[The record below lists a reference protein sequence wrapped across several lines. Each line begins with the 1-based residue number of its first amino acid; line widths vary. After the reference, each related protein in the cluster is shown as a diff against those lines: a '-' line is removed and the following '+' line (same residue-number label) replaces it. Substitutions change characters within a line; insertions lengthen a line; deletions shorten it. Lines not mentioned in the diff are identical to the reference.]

1 MRPVSHI
8 QKTPQGTYKVRWAD
22 PATGL
27 ERSRTFQRKR
37 DADAFR
43 IDLDNSIQKATYV
56 DPRGGRIRLSEYAA
70 SWLEGRPSGEAR
82 KRIADNAIRL
92 HITPLIGDFRLN
104 AIETEHVQ
112 EWVDKLVLTLS
123 PGSVRNVYEVLAQIL
138 ASAVNRRLIARSP
151 IVRRGEGDPV
161 RLPAMSQ
168 GERWL
173 IPEEVDKLIVCSP
186 DDIRTLTQ
194 FLASTG
200 LRIGEAL
207 GLEVGSV
214 DVQRRQVVVA
224 RQRLQNGGFGPP
236 KTRKSRSVP
245 VPRPTFEALMPLVQG
260 RGREDDL
267 WVSDLGEPLLYR
279 AFRYRWRKTIRAAG
293 LGWEPTAH
301 DLRHY
306 YASRLIQQGVDVV
319 RVSGYLGHATVT
331 KTLNV
336 YGHLIFQDH
345 SDVDAALAELPSSDG
360 L

>member
-1 MRPVSHI
+1 MSHI
-8 QKTPQGTYKVRWAD
+8 QKTPKGTYKVRWTD
-22 PATGL
+22 PATGI

-37 DADAFR
+37 DAEAFQV
-43 IDLDNSIQKATYV
+43 DLDYSIQKATYV

-70 SWLEGRPSGEAR
+70 SWLEARPSSEAR

-92 HITPLIGDFRLN
+92 HITPLLGDSRLN

-112 EWVDKLVLTLS
+112 EWVNTLALTLS

-138 ASAVNRRLIARSP
+138 SSAVNRRLIARSP

-161 RLPAMSQ
+161 RLPAVSKE
-168 GERWL
+168 ERWL
-173 IPEEVDKLIVCSP
+173 IPEEVDTLILCSP
-186 DDIRTLTQ
+186 EDIRLLTQ

-207 GLEVGSV
+207 GLECGSV
-214 DVQRRQVVVA
+214 DLQRRQVVVT
-224 RQRLQNGGFGPP
+224 RQRLQDGAFGPT
-236 KTRKSRSVP
+236 KTRRNRSVP
-245 VPRPTFEALMPLVQG
+245 IPRPTFEALRPLIEG
-260 RGREDDL
+260 RGRGEDL
-267 WVSDLGEPLLYR
+267 WISDLGEPLLYR
-279 AFRYRWRKTIRAAG
+279 AFRYRWKKTIRAAG

-301 DLRHY
+301 DLRHF

-336 YGHLIFQDH
+336 YGHLISQDH
-345 SDVDAALAELPSSDG
+345 SDVDAAFAELPLSDG